1 MEFFNENPRQ
11 PRLLDRKKDTY
22 ICIRNCTNVNDS
34 FPSINSL
41 SLPLL
46 LPSWGDKVAR
56 GQFIQTRNSFTAI
69 RCKIRCNEFVIIIDH
84 NSSSNYPL
92 RRAYVYTYIRIIE
105 KLLNDLFDG
114 GGEEFLE
121 SIGGVSNLGG
131 AKEGIIR
138 ATTICLARDRVDR
151 VIENSLRGPR
161 IDYSMINHR
170 LYCAYHNGLRKRIY

>member
-1 MEFFNENPRQ
+1 M
-11 PRLLDRKKDTY
+11 
-22 ICIRNCTNVNDS
+22 
-34 FPSINSL
+34 
-41 SLPLL
+41 
-46 LPSWGDKVAR
+46 
-56 GQFIQTRNSFTAI
+56 
-69 RCKIRCNEFVIIIDH
+69 
-84 NSSSNYPL
+84 
-92 RRAYVYTYIRIIE
+92 YTYIRIIE

-121 SIGGVSNLGG
+121 SISGVSNLGG